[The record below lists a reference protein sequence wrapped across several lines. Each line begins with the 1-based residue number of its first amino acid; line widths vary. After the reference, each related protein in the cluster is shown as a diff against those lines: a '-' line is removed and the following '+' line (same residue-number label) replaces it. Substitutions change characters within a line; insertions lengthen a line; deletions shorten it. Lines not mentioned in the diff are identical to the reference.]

1 MSWAE
6 IKNAVN
12 STVGTNNFKP
22 LNEIIRGNWNLIESD
37 KVYIS
42 EVPEYTSSSSSET
55 YNISNSFRFK
65 APGTANI
72 RLRASYESTTT
83 YNFEIYKNG
92 TIYKTITRSGND
104 TAYITVIQDT
114 ISFVEND
121 LITFRLVKKKG
132 IDSPSMSEIAV
143 LCEAVYAPI
152 LVESV

>member
-42 EVPEYTSSSSSET
+42 EVPEYTSSSGT

-65 APGTANI
+65 APGTAEI
-72 RLRASYESTTT
+72 RLIASYAANTT
-83 YNFEIYKNG
+83 YDFEIYKNG
-92 TIYKTITRSGND
+92 AIYKTISESGND
-104 TAYITVIQDT
+104 AASNTTIRDT

-121 LITFRLVKKKG
+121 LITFRLVRKKG
-132 IDSPSMSEIAV
+132 SDSPSMSEIAV

>member
-12 STVGTNNFKP
+12 STVGTKNFKP
-22 LNEIIRGNWNLIESD
+22 LNEIIRGNWNLIESE

-42 EVPEYTSSSSSET
+42 EVPEYTSSSGT

-65 APGTANI
+65 ATGTAEI
-72 RLRASYESTTT
+72 RLKASYVANTT
-83 YNFEIYKNG
+83 YDFEIYKNG
-92 TIYKTITRSGND
+92 TIYKTITESGND
-104 TAYITVIQDT
+104 VASNIAIRDT

-121 LITFRLVKKKG
+121 LISFRLVRKKG
-132 IDSPSMSEIAV
+132 SDSPSMSEIAV

>member
-22 LNEIIRGNWNLIESD
+22 LNEIIRGNWNLIVSD

-42 EVPEYTSSSSSET
+42 ETPAYTSSSGT

-65 APGTANI
+65 ATGTAEI
-72 RLRASYESTTT
+72 RLKASYVANTT

-92 TIYKTITRSGND
+92 TIYKTITESGNNV
-104 TAYITVIQDT
+104 ASNIAIRDT

-121 LITFRLVKKKG
+121 LISFKLVRKKG
-132 IDSPSMSEIAV
+132 SDSPSMSEIAV

>member
-42 EVPEYTSSSSSET
+42 EVPEYTSSSET

-65 APGTANI
+65 APGTAKI
-72 RLRASYESTTT
+72 RLKASYESNTT

-92 TIYKTITRSGND
+92 AIYKTISQSGND
-104 TAYITVIQDT
+104 TAYKTTIQGT

>member
-42 EVPEYTSSSSSET
+42 EVPEYTWSSGA

-72 RLRASYESTTT
+72 RLRASYGSTTT
-83 YNFEIYKNG
+83 YDFEIYKNG
-92 TIYKTITRSGND
+92 AIYKTITRSGND
-104 TAYITVIQDT
+104 TAYDVVIFNT

-121 LITFRLVKKKG
+121 LITFRLVEKKG

>member
-42 EVPEYTSSSSSET
+42 EVPEYTSSSGT

-65 APGTANI
+65 APGTAEI
-72 RLRASYESTTT
+72 RLKASYVANTT
-83 YNFEIYKNG
+83 YDFEIYKNG
-92 TIYKTITRSGND
+92 AIYKTITESGND
-104 TAYITVIQDT
+104 VASNIAIRDT

-121 LITFRLVKKKG
+121 LITFRLVRKKG
-132 IDSPSMSEIAV
+132 SDSPSMSEIAV

>member
-42 EVPEYTSSSSSET
+42 EVPEYTSSSET

-65 APGTANI
+65 APGTAQI

-83 YNFEIYKNG
+83 YDFEIYKNG
-92 TIYKTITRSGND
+92 AIYKTITKSGND
-104 TAYITVIQDT
+104 VASKIVILNT
-114 ISFVEND
+114 MISFVEND

-132 IDSPSMSEIAV
+132 IDTPSMSEIAV

>member
-42 EVPEYTSSSSSET
+42 EVPEYTSSSGT

-65 APGTANI
+65 APGTAGI
-72 RLRASYESTTT
+72 RLRASYVANTT

-92 TIYKTITRSGND
+92 AIYKTITESGND
-104 TAYITVIQDT
+104 VASNIAIRDT

-121 LITFRLVKKKG
+121 LITFRLVRKKG
-132 IDSPSMSEIAV
+132 SDSPSMSEIAV